1 MGKFTLSIRGPETKA
16 SPAPVPEG
24 HAEFFGI
31 IFKRGV
37 FMPHWPKKNLVNE
50 AVHVPESSKNFFRL
64 QSKAWQFP
72 DFENADT
79 FVDKLMRDE
88 MLMQDQVV
96 DDVLRGKTQ
105 DLSLRSVQRRFL
117 NVTGLTYKAIQQIE
131 RAHQALTMLQN
142 GRAIVD
148 VVYEAGYFDQPHLT
162 RSLKRFIGPTP
173 AQVIRSSQI
182 A

>member
-1 MGKFTLSIRGPETKA
+1 
-16 SPAPVPEG
+16 
-24 HAEFFGI
+24 
-31 IFKRGV
+31 
-37 FMPHWPKKNLVNE
+37 
-50 AVHVPESSKNFFRL
+50 
-64 QSKAWQFP
+64 
-72 DFENADT
+72 
-79 FVDKLMRDE
+79 MRDE